1 MLVTIHNKWVLLHI
15 VFFFLIVKFI
25 NAVHFTNKGPLHA
38 KAPPIIILV
47 FVTHLMVL
55 ILFPVKNEVLWLLL
69 FLVS

>member
-1 MLVTIHNKWVLLHI
+1 MLVTTHNRWVLLHI
-15 VFFFLIVKFI
+15 GFFIFKFI

-47 FVTHLMVL
+47 FVTHLMGL